1 MFDKCLRLASFIG
14 LLVILSM
21 ALQACQMTKNR
32 VIRQSF
38 QSGDDRIKFLYE
50 ESVTNERGVLECT
63 VSDSGQLEDCKE
75 LNLVFGDEEEED

>member
-1 MFDKCLRLASFIG
+1 MFDKRLRLASLIG

-21 ALQACQMTKNR
+21 ALQACTVTKNR

-50 ESVTNERGVLECT
+50 ESVTNERGVLECR

-75 LNLVFGDEEEED
+75 LNLVFGDEEEE